1 MIPSSLHMEVYFCSC
16 DQKYHKFSYLFFI
29 FQQLWSHISQIDIN
43 ADIAFCNETL
53 QFFLDTETVFV
64 TIIHVVKFNTI
75 IVIDV
80 VYIYCYHYCFSI
92 LITLLFLFLF
102 VSSDSAWQGA
112 PQQPSQQSLSV
123 VTTVWGVTQ
132 TNDSNSMMNNS
143 FRGGT
148 CE

>member
-1 MIPSSLHMEVYFCSC
+1 MS
-16 DQKYHKFSYLFFI
+16 FFI
-29 FQQLWSHISQIDIN
+29 FQQLHSQISQIDIN

-80 VYIYCYHYCFSI
+80 IIFYCYQYCFSI
-92 LITLLFLFLF
+92 LITLFLFLF

-148 CE
+148 YE